1 MNKKQFFLGII
12 LASLIGGIVALAG
25 ASYLSQQ
32 NSATNFTDK
41 QDASLVN
48 WLADD
53 KFIIPDGINFV
64 ASAQTVTP
72 GVVHV
77 KSTVTMNQRT
87 QRGSDP
93 FEEFFGFRSPDRDA
107 QPREGRS
114 SGSGVI
120 ISEDGYIVTNNHVVE
135 NSSKIEISLENNAR
149 YTAKLIGTDP
159 TTDLALLKIEASGLP
174 FIRFGNSDEVNVGEW
189 VLAVGNPFDLTS
201 TVTAGIISAKAR
213 NIGILRTED
222 NNRLQIE
229 SFLQTD
235 AVVNPGNSGGALV
248 NLAGELIGINT
259 AIASRTGTFNGY
271 AFAIPSSI
279 VKKVMDDLLEFGTV
293 QRGLLGVQIQDVSPE
308 LKDYLKSKGEKVDF
322 EVSRGVYVGD
332 VNAGSGGEEAGLK
345 KGDVIIGVD
354 GKETFSV
361 GRLQEMVAR
370 KRPGDNVEVTYLRS
384 GKEYTTTATLRN
396 ISGDTRIVEREAPK
410 VASFSGITFEDVKPD
425 VKQRFNLQGG
435 ASITGVDND
444 LWRKVGAKPGF
455 IITSVI
461 GADGRYKISG
471 ANELIDILNSNKG
484 EEIVVLG
491 IYPNGQEFYFEVPL
505 E

>member
-32 NSATNFTDK
+32 NSATNFTEK

-53 KFIIPDGINFV
+53 KFVIPDGINFV
-64 ASAQTVTP
+64 ASAQSVTP
-72 GVVHV
+72 AVVHV
-77 KSTVTMNQRT
+77 KSSVTMDRRA

-93 FEEFFGFRSPDRDA
+93 FEEFFGFRSPDRE
-107 QPREGRS
+107 QEPREGRS

-120 ISEDGYIVTNNHVVE
+120 ISEDGYIVTNNHVVDKAT
-135 NSSKIEISLENNAR
+135 KIEISLENNAR

-159 TTDLALLKIEASGLP
+159 TTDLALLKIEEKGLP
-174 FIRFGNSDEVNVGEW
+174 FVRFGNSDQVNVGEW

-213 NIGILRTED
+213 NIGILRNPD
-222 NNRLQIE
+222 NNLQIE

-279 VKKVMDDLLEFGTV
+279 VQKVMDDLLEFGTV
-293 QRGLLGVQIQDVSPE
+293 QRGLLGVQIQDMSPE
-308 LKDYLKSKGEKVDF
+308 LKDYLKYQGEKADF
-322 EVSRGVYVGD
+322 DVNRGVYVGD
-332 VNAGSGGEEAGLK
+332 VNDGSGGKEAGLQ
-345 KGDVIIGVD
+345 KGDIIIGID
-354 GKETFSV
+354 GMDTYSV

-370 KRPGDNVEVTYLRS
+370 KRPGDQVEVTYLRN
-384 GKEYTTTATLRN
+384 GKEYTTTATLKN
-396 ISGDTRIVEREAPK
+396 LSGTTTAVERAEP
-410 VASFSGITFEDVKPD
+410 VIASFGGVTFEDVKPNI
-425 VKQRFNLQGG
+425 KERFKLQGG
-435 ASITGVDND
+435 ASITGLDNEV
-444 LWRKVGAKPGF
+444 WSQAGAKPGF

-461 GADGRYKISG
+461 GANGRYKISG
-471 ANELIDILNSNKG
+471 VQDLISILNDNKG

-491 IYPNGQEFYFEVPL
+491 IYANGQEFYFEVPV